1 MTTKTILVIGA
12 SRGIGASVVR
22 HLIAQGHEVLGVSR
36 TRPELCEWIQADVSA
51 PEGIKRVC
59 EVVADRPLDAF
70 LYLGGVWENN
80 AFTDSFSFQDSTDAE
95 TRLVIGVN
103 LIAPIE
109 LSRGIAKNLL
119 LASNPRA
126 IFIGSLSGLDQL
138 AGPEVAN
145 TASKFGL
152 RGAIQALR
160 MAYRHQKIGFTVI
173 NPGNV
178 ATPEVQNDIE
188 VGRFPQ
194 QQPIPLDDLCLT
206 IDWLLSL
213 SPATEV
219 GDVDLIQK
227 TG

>member
-1 MTTKTILVIGA
+1 
-12 SRGIGASVVR
+12 
-22 HLIAQGHEVLGVSR
+22 
-36 TRPELCEWIQADVSA
+36 
-51 PEGIKRVC
+51 
-59 EVVADRPLDAF
+59 
-70 LYLGGVWENN
+70 
-80 AFTDSFSFQDSTDAE
+80 
-95 TRLVIGVN
+95 
-103 LIAPIE
+103 
-109 LSRGIAKNLL
+109 
-119 LASNPRA
+119 
-126 IFIGSLSGLDQL
+126 
-138 AGPEVAN
+138 
-145 TASKFGL
+145 
-152 RGAIQALR
+152 